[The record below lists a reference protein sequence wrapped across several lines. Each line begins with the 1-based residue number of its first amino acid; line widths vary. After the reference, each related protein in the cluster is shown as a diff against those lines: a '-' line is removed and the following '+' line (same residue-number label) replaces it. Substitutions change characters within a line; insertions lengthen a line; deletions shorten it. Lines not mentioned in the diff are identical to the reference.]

1 MTEEE
6 LSDCLATL
14 LGLNPEGW
22 KSEPA
27 AASTKGTGTSHVRA
41 HRAHAAHI
49 AVRGLLTRCALRR
62 IYLPLTRASHSLNAL
77 HTTTRTQL
85 GTQHG

>member
-27 AASTKGTGTSHVRA
+27 AASTKGTGTGRVRA
-41 HRAHAAHI
+41 HRGHAAMARSP
-49 AVRGLLTRCALRR
+49 AVHSGAF
-62 IYLPLTRASHSLNAL
+62 IYP
-77 HTTTRTQL
+77 
-85 GTQHG
+85 

>member
-27 AASTKGTGTSHVRA
+27 ATSTEGTGTGRVRA
-41 HRAHAAHI
+41 HRVHTAEA
-49 AVRGLLTRCALRR
+49 RS
-62 IYLPLTRASHSLNAL
+62 PAL
-77 HTTTRTQL
+77 HS
-85 GTQHG
+85 GTFIYP

>member
-27 AASTKGTGTSHVRA
+27 ATSTEGTGTGRVRA
-41 HRAHAAHI
+41 HRVHTAG
-49 AVRGLLTRCALRR
+49 RGSLTCCALRR
-62 IYLPLTRASHSLNAL
+62 IYLPLTRASHSPNTAP
-77 HTTTRTQL
+77 TTTLR
-85 GTQHG
+85 TQHG